1 MAPRSAMS
9 LDIDPHIRHSTR
21 HIGRA
26 VPRREDLGPLT
37 GRARY
42 VADIRLAGMLE
53 VVFVRSTEAHAR
65 IVSVDK
71 SGALALDGVAAVI
84 TGPDLATVASF
95 PDYIP
100 YIGPVCQRPLA
111 TDRVRYVGAPYAAVV
126 ASDRYVAEDA
136 ATLVAAATSYEP
148 LATVA
153 DLDQALA
160 PGAPK
165 LFDDWE
171 SNCSFDVAPDR
182 PEVDEAFEQAEHT
195 FTETYVS
202 QRQTGLP
209 LETRG
214 VVADMDDGTLTVWSS
229 TQSPHMVRTTV
240 AEMLG
245 LPEPQVRV
253 IHPTIGGGFGTKT
266 HIYPEDVVV
275 PWIARRL
282 GRPVRWIEDRME
294 NLVAA
299 AHARDQRHTVEVAYD
314 RDGTIRGARVASMLD
329 MGSGEIFM
337 PGTAPVFVTNACI
350 TGGYDFGNM
359 QARTIGVVTNK
370 TPSGAYRGFGIPEG
384 AFVMERIIDRVARL
398 TGTDRVELRRRM
410 LLRPSQTPY
419 VMHSGGRL
427 DSGSHTESF
436 ERALELAQPAEERA
450 RARWAGDPDVR
461 VGVGYANYVEPTSPS
476 YHLTTGHWG
485 GGDAATVRVD
495 PDGSVRV
502 AAGVSAFGQGAE
514 TAAAQLA
521 ADALGVAPQDV
532 TVVLGDTERAPY
544 GLGSWGSRGAM
555 MLAGSVLMASERLLA
570 KARSIAAHMLE
581 AAESDV
587 VLTDGAFHVAGS
599 SRPSVSWADVG
610 TAAWVRH
617 VDLPDGMEAGLE
629 TSAHYHP
636 ANLQH
641 QLDEDG
647 RINAAASWSNG
658 THIGVVSVRIST
670 GEVAIEDFIV
680 VHDCGTV
687 INPALVEGQVHGG
700 VAQGIA
706 GAMYEHFQYDPDT
719 AYPRFASFMDYLVP
733 TCAEMPLIEVDH
745 FESPAP
751 EQPLGVKGCGEGGT
765 VGPPAVVA
773 GAVSDA
779 LSEWGVDLTE
789 CPVTPEAVR
798 AAIRAA
804 EAARSDPGDSR
815 GSSDRREDGDSRG
828 SSGGEDGDS
837 R

>member
-1 MAPRSAMS
+1 MS
-9 LDIDPHIRHSTR
+9 LEIDPHIRHSTR
-21 HIGRA
+21 HIGRS
-26 VPRREDLGPLT
+26 VPRREDRGPLT
-37 GRARY
+37 GRGRY
-42 VADIRLAGMLE
+42 VADIKIAGMLE
-53 VVFVRSTEAHAR
+53 VAFVRSTEAHAR
-65 IVSVDK
+65 IVSIDT
-71 SGALALDGVAAVI
+71 SEALALDGTVAVFTAA
-84 TGPDLATVASF
+84 DLADVNTF
-95 PDYIP
+95 PDYIG
-100 YIGPVCQRPLA
+100 YIGPVRQRPLA
-111 TDRVRYVGAPYAAVV
+111 DDRVRYVGAPYAAVV
-126 ASDRYVAEDA
+126 AVDRYVAEDGA
-136 ATLVAAATSYEP
+136 ALVAVGTVYEP
-148 LATVA
+148 RPTVA
-153 DLDQALA
+153 DLDQAIA
-160 PGAPK
+160 DGAPK
-165 LFDDWE
+165 LYDHWDD
-171 SNCSFDVAPDR
+171 NFSFDVAPHK
-182 PEVDEAFEQAEHT
+182 PEVDRAFEEADHT

-209 LETRG
+209 METRG
-214 VVADMDDGTLTVWSS
+214 VVADTVDGTLTVWSS
-229 TQSPHMVRTTV
+229 TQSPHMVRTTI
-240 AEMLG
+240 ALMLG
-245 LPEPQVRV
+245 MPEPQVRV

-282 GRPVRWIEDRME
+282 GRPARWIEDRME
-294 NLVAA
+294 NLVASV
-299 AHARDQRHTVEVAYD
+299 HAREQRHTVEVAYD
-314 RDGTIRGARVASMLD
+314 DDGTVRGVRCASMLD

-350 TGGYDFGNM
+350 TGGYDFSNM
-359 QARTIGVVTNK
+359 QARTMGAVTNK
-370 TPSGAYRGFGIPEG
+370 TPAGAYRGFGIPEG

-410 LLRPSQTPY
+410 LIRPGQTPY
-419 VMHSGGRL
+419 VMHGGGRL

-436 ERALELAQPAEERA
+436 ERALEMTAPALERA
-450 RARWAGDPDVR
+450 LARHAADPDVR

-502 AAGVSAFGQGAE
+502 AAGLSSFGQGAE
-514 TAAAQLA
+514 TIAAQLA
-521 ADALGVAPQDV
+521 ADALGVSPENV

-555 MLAGSVLMASERLLA
+555 MLTGSVLLASERLMD
-570 KARSIAAHMLE
+570 KARAIAAHMLE
-581 AAESDV
+581 AAEADI

-599 SRPSVSWADVG
+599 DQPSVSWAQVG
-610 TAAWVRH
+610 TAAWVRN

-629 TSAHYHP
+629 TSGYYHP

-641 QLDEDG
+641 QLDDTG
-647 RINAAASWSNG
+647 KINAAASWSNG
-658 THIGVVSVRIST
+658 AHIGIVSVRIST
-670 GEVAIEDFIV
+670 GEVRIEDYTV

-687 INPALVEGQVHGG
+687 INPALVEGQIHGG

-719 AYPRFASFMDYLVP
+719 ANPLFASFMDYLVP
-733 TCAEMPLIEVDH
+733 TCAEVPHMEVDH

-789 CPVTPEAVR
+789 CPVTPVAVR

-804 EAARSDPGDSR
+804 EATRAGD
-815 GSSDRREDGDSRG
+815 
-828 SSGGEDGDS
+828 GEDS
-837 R
+837 

>member
-1 MAPRSAMS
+1 MR
-9 LDIDPHIRHSTR
+9 LDVDPHIRHITR
-21 HIGRA
+21 HIGRS
-26 VPRREDLGPLT
+26 VPRREDRGPLT
-37 GRARY
+37 GRGRY

-65 IVSVDK
+65 ILSIDR
-71 SGALALDGVAAVI
+71 SAALALDGVVAVF
-84 TGPDLATVASF
+84 TAQDLSEVGSF

-100 YIGPVCQRPLA
+100 RIGPVKQRPLA
-111 TDRVRYVGAPYAAVV
+111 EDRVRYVGAPYAAVV

-136 ATLVAAATSYEP
+136 ATLVAAGTTFEP
-148 LATVA
+148 LPTVA

-171 SNCSFDVAPDR
+171 SNCSFDVAPHK
-182 PEVDEAFEQAEHT
+182 PEVDQAFEQADHT

-209 LETRG
+209 METRG
-214 VVADMDDGTLTVWSS
+214 VVAGMVDGTLTVWSS
-229 TQSPHMVRTTV
+229 TQSPHMVRTTL
-240 AEMLG
+240 ALMLG
-245 LPEPQVRV
+245 MPEPQVRV

-266 HIYPEDVVV
+266 HTYPEDIVV

-282 GRPVRWIEDRME
+282 DQPARWIEDRME
-294 NLVAA
+294 SLVASV
-299 AHARDQRHTVEVAYD
+299 HAREQRHAVEVAYD
-314 RDGTIRGARVASMLD
+314 DDGTIRAVRGAAMLD

-350 TGGYDFGNM
+350 TGGYDFPNM

-370 TPSGAYRGFGIPEG
+370 TPAGAYRGFGIPEG

-410 LLRPSQTPY
+410 LLRPRQTPY

-436 ERALELAQPAEERA
+436 ERALEMAAPALERVRA
-450 RARWAGDPDVR
+450 RHTGDPGVR

-476 YHLTTGHWG
+476 YYLTTGHWG

-502 AAGVSAFGQGAE
+502 AAGLSAIGQGTE
-514 TAAAQLA
+514 TTAAQLA
-521 ADALGVAPQDV
+521 ADALGVSPRDV

-555 MLAGSVLMASERLLA
+555 MLAGSVLMASERLLI

-581 AAESDV
+581 AAEADV

-599 SRPSVSWADVG
+599 DQPSVSWAEVG

-629 TSAHYHP
+629 TSGYYHP
-636 ANLQH
+636 ENLQH
-641 QLDEDG
+641 QLDETG

-658 THIGVVSVRIST
+658 THIGIVSVRIST
-670 GEVAIEDFIV
+670 GEVTIEDYIV

-719 AYPRFASFMDYLVP
+719 AYPKFASFMDYLVP
-733 TCAEMPLIEVDH
+733 TCAEVPHMEVDH
-745 FESPAP
+745 YESPAP

-765 VGPPAVVA
+765 VGPPAVVT

-789 CPVTPEAVR
+789 CPVTPVAVR

-804 EAARSDPGDSR
+804 EAARSGTGDS
-815 GSSDRREDGDSRG
+815 S
-828 SSGGEDGDS
+828 
-837 R
+837 